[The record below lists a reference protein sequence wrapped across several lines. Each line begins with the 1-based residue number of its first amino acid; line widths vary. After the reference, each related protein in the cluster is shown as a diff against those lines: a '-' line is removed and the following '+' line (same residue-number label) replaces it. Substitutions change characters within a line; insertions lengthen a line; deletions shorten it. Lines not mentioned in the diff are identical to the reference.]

1 MGQVFFEE
9 PLNDEVVATYPYNT
23 NTHERVL
30 NAKDLFIGK
39 VSRYHA
45 SHMCMRVDG
54 SCDR

>member
-23 NTHERVL
+23 NTHQRVL

-39 VSRYHA
+39 A
-45 SHMCMRVDG
+45 S
-54 SCDR
+54 